1 MKEPLGGLILL
12 YFGTVVHNLS
22 SVFGFM
28 EYYGENIFD
37 LIGVSLKVH
46 KAPFLVVLVTGYFSG

>member
-1 MKEPLGGLILL
+1 MCL
-12 YFGTVVHNLS
+12 V
-22 SVFGFM
+22 FM

-46 KAPFLVVLVTGYFSG
+46 KAPFLVVLVTGYFLDDETWV